1 MIIVMMVLIVEMMM
15 MMMISEDCGRLCF
28 SSQDATEFVS
38 LHQKCHLL
46 TFDPSFSIYYF
57 AFCTFSPVLFTK
69 CHHHHWLG
77 FFRLQKNC
85 ILVTIFVKGIDTK
98 KSIFGSSGKLVSV
111 SHSLFTLPQYIIPPL
126 LKFRP
131 IFTKMFLLFPFYI

>member
-1 MIIVMMVLIVEMMM
+1 MIIVMMALMVEMMM

-69 CHHHHWLG
+69 GLHHHHLLG
-77 FFRLQKNC
+77 FFPFIKKTVFSLQY
-85 ILVTIFVKGIDTK
+85 LSRVKVRRNLYSEVLGNWFRCHIP
-98 KSIFGSSGKLVSV
+98 S
-111 SHSLFTLPQYIIPPL
+111 SHSHNISFHPY
-126 LKFRP
+126 
-131 IFTKMFLLFPFYI
+131 

>member
-1 MIIVMMVLIVEMMM
+1 MVIIIMVIMALMVEM

-57 AFCTFSPVLFTK
+57 AFCTFSSVLFTK
-69 CHHHHWLG
+69 GLHHHHMLG
-77 FFRLQKNC
+77 FFSVYKKLYFHCN
-85 ILVTIFVKGIDTK
+85 GICK
-98 KSIFGSSGKLVSV
+98 QYLSRAKIRRNLYSEVLGNWFRCHIPS
-111 SHSLFTLPQYIIPPL
+111 SHSHNISFHPY
-126 LKFRP
+126 
-131 IFTKMFLLFPFYI
+131 

>member
-1 MIIVMMVLIVEMMM
+1 MIIVMMVLLVKM

-57 AFCTFSPVLFTK
+57 AFCTFSPLLFTNGL
-69 CHHHHWLG
+69 HHHHLLG
-77 FFRLQKNC
+77 FFPFTKNC
-85 ILVTIFVKGIDTK
+85 IFVTIFVKGKDTK

-126 LKFRP
+126 LKFGS
-131 IFTKMFLLFPFYI
+131 IFTRMFL

>member
-1 MIIVMMVLIVEMMM
+1 M

-69 CHHHHWLG
+69 CHHHHHWLG

-85 ILVTIFVKGIDTK
+85 ILVTIFVKGKDTK